1 MALSDYVN
9 DTKQLMND
17 TFGSFYSQARLPRVI
32 NQARRMC
39 AARTG
44 CVRRL
49 ITGQSAF
56 GASAQPGFMIPGG
69 AQPGALPDALPQTGF
84 SGSGGSDFNSDFN
97 ADFGPSGASLAL
109 ATGAVT
115 GSLLTIPNVERYP
128 YEGFFNPALQA
139 QHAGCAKVS
148 DSIDLA
154 INWGSMRPSMN
165 YLPWDDFQAY
175 CRAYAVLNT
184 SYPAVWSIDNDGPQG
199 AIWLFPVPSQAGE
212 MELDCFA
219 LPADLNT
226 DADFDVIPSGT
237 FRDSIPYAAAGI
249 VYLST
254 KRYADAQIMEGI
266 FSSMLGIA
274 RVSVD
279 AGKTASYY

>member
-1 MALSDYVN
+1 MALSDYLN
-9 DTKQLMND
+9 DVQQVISD
-17 TFGSFYSQARLPRVI
+17 PFGSFFSQTQTIRYI

-56 GASAQPGFMIPGG
+56 GASAQPGFLIPGG
-69 AQPGALPDALPQTGF
+69 AQPGSLPDASAQIGNA
-84 SGSGGSDFNSDFN
+84 SSAGSDFNSDFN
-97 ADFGPSGASLAL
+97 SDFGPAGLTVGAV
-109 ATGAVT
+109 GAVT
-115 GSLLTIPNVERYP
+115 GKLMTIPNVERYP

-139 QHAGCAKVS
+139 QHAGCDKIS

-154 INWGSMRPSMN
+154 INWGSIRPSMC

-175 CRAYAVLNT
+175 CRSYAVLNT
-184 SYPAVWSIDNDGPQG
+184 SFPVVWSIDNDGPQG
-199 AIWLFPVPSQAGE
+199 AIWLYPVPSQAGE

-219 LPADLNT
+219 IPKNLYTND
-226 DADFDVIPSGT
+226 DFDVIPTGV
-237 FRDSIPYAAAGI
+237 FRDSIAYAAAALI
-249 VYLST
+249 YLAT